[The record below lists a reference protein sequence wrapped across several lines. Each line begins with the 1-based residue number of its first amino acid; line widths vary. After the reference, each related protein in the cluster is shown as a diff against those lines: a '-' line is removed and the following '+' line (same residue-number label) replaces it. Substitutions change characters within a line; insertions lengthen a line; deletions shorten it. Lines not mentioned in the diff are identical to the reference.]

1 MSVLYLHVH
10 DPEKIELI
18 ETKVA
23 WSTGAIRALARLLY
37 NNIGRGAIGVLFKY
51 LLPNLTGEQYRVLID
66 ERLSKL
72 RSASD
77 QEILNLYR
85 EVENYE
91 STRLIE

>member
-10 DPEKIELI
+10 DPERIELI
-18 ETKVA
+18 ETKEA
-23 WSTGAIRALARLLY
+23 WSTGAVRALARLLY

-51 LLPNLTGEQYRVLID
+51 LFPNLTEEQYRVLID

-72 RSASD
+72 RNAPD

-91 STRLIE
+91 NLRLLR